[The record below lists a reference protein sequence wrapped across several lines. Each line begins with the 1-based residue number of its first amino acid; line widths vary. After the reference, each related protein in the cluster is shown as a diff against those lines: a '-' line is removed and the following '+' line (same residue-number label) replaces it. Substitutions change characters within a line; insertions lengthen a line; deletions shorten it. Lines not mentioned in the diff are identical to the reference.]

1 MLNNEIYFD
10 ELKNCSICPRKCNA
24 DRYSIK
30 PGFCNSTADSGVV
43 SICIHKGEEPVL
55 SGKKGIC
62 NVFFGHCNMQCSFC
76 QNYQISNNKT
86 KLKSLSFDEVILQ
99 IINILSKGI
108 NIVGFVSPSHFIPQ
122 MKFIIDQ
129 LKIKGSDPVIVY
141 NTNLYDNIEQI
152 KLLDD
157 YVNIYL
163 PDFKYYFN
171 DLAIK
176 YSSTKDYFEVAS
188 IAIKEMYRQKGSSL
202 ITDEDGLAESGL
214 IIRHL
219 VLPNQIENSTKLL
232 KFIAEEISTKVSIS
246 LMSQFSPKFD
256 IKNEKSD
263 LNRKISEAEYKRV
276 VETMNRLGFSKGW
289 IQDLDSSDNYLPDFS
304 TQNPFE

>member
-10 ELKNCSICPRKCNA
+10 ELKNCSICHRKCNA

-30 PGFCNSTADSGVV
+30 LGYCNATADSGVV
-43 SICIHKGEEPVL
+43 NICIHKGEEPVL
-55 SGKKGIC
+55 SGKNGIC

-76 QNYQISNNKT
+76 QNYQISNNKI
-86 KLKSLSFDEVILQ
+86 KLKSLSFDEVISQ
-99 IINILSKGI
+99 IINILKKGI
-108 NIVGFVSPSHFIPQ
+108 NRVGFVSPSHFIPQ

-129 LKIKGSDPVIVY
+129 LKIKGFNPVIIY
-141 NTNLYDNIEQI
+141 NTNTFDNVDQL
-152 KLLDD
+152 KLLED
-157 YVNIYL
+157 YINIYL

-171 DLAIK
+171 NLSEK
-176 YSSTKDYFEVAS
+176 YSSTKEYFKVAS
-188 IAIKEMYRQKGSSL
+188 MAIKEMYWQKGSSL
-202 ITDEDGLAESGL
+202 ITDDEGLAESGL

-219 VLPNQIENSTKLL
+219 VLPNQIENSIKLL
-232 KFIAEEISTKVSIS
+232 EFIAEEISTKVSIS
-246 LMSQFSPKFD
+246 LMSQFSPKID
-256 IKNEKSD
+256 LKNEKSD
-263 LNRKISEAEYKRV
+263 LNRKISDAEYARV